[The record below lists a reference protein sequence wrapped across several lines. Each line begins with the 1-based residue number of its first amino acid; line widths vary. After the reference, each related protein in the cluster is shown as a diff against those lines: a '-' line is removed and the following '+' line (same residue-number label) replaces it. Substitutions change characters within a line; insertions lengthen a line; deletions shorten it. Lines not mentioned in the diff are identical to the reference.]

1 MATAAILPV
10 KRFDQAK
17 QRLGE
22 ALGASTRA
30 ALAAAMFADVLA
42 QIERATSL
50 DEIFVVSGE
59 PAVQKLAG
67 DAGAT
72 LIDDPAEKGQSQAT
86 LSGLARAAAKGF
98 GRALLVPGDCPLVDP
113 GELDLLVRGS
123 SEEEVVIVPDR
134 HDMGTNALLLDPSG
148 SFEPK
153 FGPGSLARHVEQAE
167 SKGLQYIV
175 TTVPSLG
182 LDVDTGEDL
191 EQLVRALDGVHGRAS
206 RTRGVLSQIGRT
218 STAAA

>member
-42 QIERATSL
+42 QVERAATL
-50 DEIFVVSGE
+50 DELMVISGE
-59 PAVQKLAG
+59 PRVQAAAAA
-67 DAGAT
+67 AGAT
-72 LIDDPAEKGQSQAT
+72 LIDDPADKGQSHAT
-86 LSGLARAAAKGF
+86 LAGLTRAAAKGF
-98 GRALLVPGDCPLVDP
+98 TRALLVPGDCPLVDP
-113 GELDLLVRGS
+113 DELDLLVGGS
-123 SEEEVVIVPDR
+123 QQEVVIVPDR
-134 HDMGTNALLLDPSG
+134 HDTGTNALLLDPSG
-148 SFEPK
+148 PFEPK
-153 FGPGSLARHVEQAE
+153 FGPGSLARHIAQADE
-167 SKGLQYIV
+167 KGLTHIV

-191 EQLVRALDGVHGRAS
+191 EMLVRALDGVHGRAP

>member
-1 MATAAILPV
+1 VATAAILPV

-30 ALAAAMFADVLA
+30 TLAAAMFADVLA
-42 QIERATSL
+42 QIQRADSL

-59 PAVQKLAG
+59 PAVQKLATE
-67 DAGAT
+67 AGAA

-86 LSGLARAAAKGF
+86 LSGLARAAAKGYE
-98 GRALLVPGDCPLVDP
+98 RALLVPGDCPLVDP
-113 GELDLLVRGS
+113 GEVDLLVRGS
-123 SEEEVVIVPDR
+123 AEEVVIVPDR
-134 HDMGTNALLLDPSG
+134 HDTGTNALLLDPSG

-153 FGPGSLARHVEQAE
+153 FGRGSLARHVEQAQ
-167 SKGLQYIV
+167 SKGLRHMV

-191 EQLVRALDGVHGRAS
+191 DELVRALDGVHGRAS

>member
-17 QRLGE
+17 QRLGD

-30 ALAAAMFADVLA
+30 TLAAAMFADVLA
-42 QIERATSL
+42 QIQRADSL
-50 DEIFVVSGE
+50 HEIFVVSGE
-59 PAVQKLAG
+59 PAVQELATE
-67 DAGAT
+67 AGAA

-86 LSGLARAAAKGF
+86 LSGLARAAAKGYE
-98 GRALLVPGDCPLVDP
+98 RALLVPGDCPLVDP
-113 GELDLLVRGS
+113 GEVDLLVRGS
-123 SEEEVVIVPDR
+123 AEEVVIVPDR
-134 HDMGTNALLLDPSG
+134 HDTGTNALLLDPSG

-153 FGPGSLARHVEQAE
+153 FGPGSLALHVEQAHG
-167 SKGLQYIV
+167 KGLRHVV

-182 LDVDTGEDL
+182 LDVDTGDDL
-191 EQLVRALDGVHGRAS
+191 DELVRALDGVHGRAS